1 MSPAVFSEA
10 NPECLTI
17 ERGAAMTD
25 KILHIVM
32 YPWFAFGHLTPFL
45 HISNKL
51 ADRGHKISFLLPK
64 KAILKLESFNLHP
77 HLITFIPITV
87 PHVDGLPL
95 GSETT
100 ADIPFQLQQLLTRA
114 LDLTKPVVESHLL
127 DLKPDLVFFDFAC
140 WLPTLARKLG
150 AKSVHYY
157 LISPATV
164 GYLLR
169 TEPKIHGRSL
179 IETDLKQPPP
189 GFPPSSIRLRA
200 HEARG
205 LAAVHV
211 SPSGSGMSFMER
223 QLTSLETC
231 DAVSFKTCLEME
243 GSYCNYVESKF
254 GKPVILAGPVMP
266 EPPNSTL
273 EEQFAQM
280 LENFQ
285 DGTLVFCAF
294 GSECVLQKGQFQELL
309 LGLELTGLPFLATL
323 RPPVGVETVES
334 ALPEGFEKRIEGRG
348 FVYGGWVQQQ
358 LILKHPSVGCFVTHC
373 GSGSL
378 SEVMINK
385 CQIVLLP
392 NFGDQ
397 LINARLMG
405 GDLKVG
411 VEVEKDEESG
421 LFTRD
426 GVYRAVK
433 AVMDDDSEVG
443 KEVRSNHTKW
453 REFLLREGLEKSY
466 LDDFVNKL
474 QSLVA

>member
-1 MSPAVFSEA
+1 
-10 NPECLTI
+10 
-17 ERGAAMTD
+17 MTD
-25 KILHIVM
+25 RTLHILV

-45 HISNKL
+45 HMSNKL

-77 HLITFIPITV
+77 CLITFIPITV
-87 PHVDGLPL
+87 PHVDGLPP
-95 GSETT
+95 GTETT
-100 ADIPFQLQQLLTRA
+100 ADVPFQLQHLLVTA
-114 LDLTKPVVESHLL
+114 MDLTEPVVEAHLL
-127 DLKPDLVFFDFAC
+127 DLKPDLVFSDFAC
-140 WLPTLARKLG
+140 WLPTLARKMDV
-150 AKSVHYY
+150 KSVQYC
-157 LISPATV
+157 IVSSATV

-169 TEPKIHGRSL
+169 RESEIHDKRL
-179 IETDLKQPPP
+179 IEADLKQPPP
-189 GFPPSSIRLRA
+189 GFPPSSIRLHA
-200 HEARG
+200 HETRG

-223 QLTSLETC
+223 QLSSLEKC
-231 DAVSFKTCLEME
+231 DAISFKTCVEME
-243 GSYCNYVESKF
+243 GSYCNYVESAF
-254 GKPVILAGPVMP
+254 GKPVILAGPVVP

-273 EEQFAQM
+273 EEQFAKM
-280 LENFQ
+280 LEKFQ

-294 GSECVLQKGQFQELL
+294 GSECVLQKDQFQGHRSSLL
-309 LGLELTGLPFLATL
+309 LGLELTGIPFLAAL
-323 RPPVGVETVES
+323 KPPVGVETVES
-334 ALPEGFEKRIEGRG
+334 ALPEGFGKRIQGRG

-411 VEVEKDEESG
+411 VEVENDEETG

-453 REFLLREGLEKSY
+453 RDSF
-466 LDDFVNKL
+466 
-474 QSLVA
+474 